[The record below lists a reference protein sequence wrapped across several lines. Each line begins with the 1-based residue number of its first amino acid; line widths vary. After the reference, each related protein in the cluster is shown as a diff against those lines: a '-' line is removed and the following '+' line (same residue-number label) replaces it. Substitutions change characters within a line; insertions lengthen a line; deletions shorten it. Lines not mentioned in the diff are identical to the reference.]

1 MGFIAQSF
9 RNIFPNM
16 SSFKQKNYKSCKAT
30 GKYDPYIIEKAGT
43 ETDLKGPDVR
53 FNKDFKQHYKFVQR
67 TKGSYTLESKRRYD
81 DNVLSNIE
89 YRLRDK
95 N

>member
-53 FNKDFKQHYKFVQR
+53 FNKDFKLATINVITEIKE
-67 TKGSYTLESKRRYD
+67 TMIKEIKETMIK
-81 DNVLSNIE
+81 DNNVKPNTD
-89 YRLRDK
+89 YQ
-95 N
+95 